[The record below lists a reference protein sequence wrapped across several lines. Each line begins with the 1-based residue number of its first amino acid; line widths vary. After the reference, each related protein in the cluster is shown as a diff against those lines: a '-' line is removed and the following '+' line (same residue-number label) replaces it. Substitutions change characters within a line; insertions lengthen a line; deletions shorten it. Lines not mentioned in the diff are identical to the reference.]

1 MTDILYKRLKERFP
15 YGTIS
20 VYGADERI
28 EMFVSDKKFYENNSI
43 LSSKKVEE
51 LALRIFDVNFSFKNT
66 EDSNYLLYFKPNL
79 NPLGDRGLKWEDP
92 EVQYQLNYDSHFF
105 KMNLGLETVINMV
118 IATGWRG
125 AFKLFD
131 EQRDKY
137 LNFVEGISNLLIGN
151 EK

>member
-66 EDSNYLLYFKPNL
+66 EDSNYL
-79 NPLGDRGLKWEDP
+79 
-92 EVQYQLNYDSHFF
+92 
-105 KMNLGLETVINMV
+105 
-118 IATGWRG
+118 
-125 AFKLFD
+125 
-131 EQRDKY
+131 
-137 LNFVEGISNLLIGN
+137 
-151 EK
+151 